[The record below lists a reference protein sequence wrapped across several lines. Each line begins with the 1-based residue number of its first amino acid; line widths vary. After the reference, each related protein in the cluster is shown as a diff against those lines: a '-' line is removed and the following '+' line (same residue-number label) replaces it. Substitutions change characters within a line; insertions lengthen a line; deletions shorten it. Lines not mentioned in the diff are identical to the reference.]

1 MCILAL
7 NSAILS
13 PSCHISKRMD
23 EANYTL
29 YTFTGSVNIY
39 VLAAVFVLEFI
50 TGFILNTIVIAITIY
65 KGSWKKQGTIF
76 FTSLILANLLLVI
89 LYIPFLVIALVAR
102 EWIFGNTM
110 AEKLATCS
118 FVGFALWYSFIIILM
133 TLAAI
138 SFDRFLFVVRPHLH
152 KRFMRPWVALTL
164 TIAIWILSAVL
175 SSTPFFGFGMYAY
188 GRWYGSCVPL
198 WVEIGFIIYSVTVA
212 ISLLFL
218 AVIVVTSVWVF
229 CFTRIFIKV
238 HPEVEAPAEPDAVIY
253 LSKKKRLFGIYGS
266 MLLAYI
272 VCFAPTFISSI
283 ISSSIDIPGEV
294 FFLNVITFF
303 FITVVSPLIQSYFR
317 KEIKNVIVLCYKKIT
332 NRQ

>member
-1 MCILAL
+1 
-7 NSAILS
+7 
-13 PSCHISKRMD
+13 MD
-23 EANYTL
+23 EVNDTL
-29 YTFTGSVNIY
+29 YTFTGSVNTY

-50 TGFILNTIVIAITIY
+50 AGFIFNTIVIGITIY

-89 LYIPFLVIALVAR
+89 LYIPFLVIGLAAR
-102 EWIFGNTM
+102 KWIFGNTV
-110 AEKLATCS
+110 AEKLASCW

-138 SFDRFLFVVRPHLH
+138 SLDRFLFVIKPHFH
-152 KRFMRPWVALTL
+152 KWFMRPWVTLTL

-175 SSTPFFGFGMYAY
+175 SSTPFYGLGTYAY

-198 WVEIGFIIYSVTVA
+198 WVEIGFIIYSVT
-212 ISLLFL
+212 ISLLVI
-218 AVIVVTSVWVF
+218 AVIVITSVWVF

-238 HPEVEAPAEPDAVIY
+238 HPEVEVPADPDTVIC

-266 MLLAYI
+266 MLLAYT
-272 VCFAPTFISSI
+272 VCFAPTLISSI

-303 FITVVSPLIQSYFR
+303 LITVVSPLIQSYFR
-317 KEIKNVIVLCYKKIT
+317 KDIKEVIVLCYKKIT
-332 NRQ
+332 KKQ